1 MIEINDIA
9 SINGGL
15 LMRNHP
21 KLRFI
26 PHERDENDK
35 MIKLLS
41 SRNAKVGDLPAF
53 YKYCRGL
60 IPGRY
65 ASTMRLIPKKIA
77 ESTPRRLT
85 EASTRFVDRSKV
97 AGRNLPMSYRKKS
110 DAKSFGGCALL
121 E

>member
-1 MIEINDIA
+1 MVCLCETTL
-9 SINGGL
+9 SSVSY
-15 LMRNHP
+15 
-21 KLRFI
+21 

-35 MIKLLS
+35 MIRLLS
-41 SRNAKVGDLPAF
+41 SRNVKVGDLPAF
-53 YKYCRGL
+53 YEYCGGL

-85 EASTRFVDRSKV
+85 EASIQFVDQAKV
-97 AGRNLPMSYRKKS
+97 AGRNHPMSYRKNT
-110 DAKSFGGCALL
+110 DAKFFGGCALL